1 MNFSTVPQSHSESQW
16 WAENHPGIRAA
27 GQVIGRPLC
36 VEREAAPVTL
46 RTKRPGLGKWV
57 LAQDVR
63 IWSLHW
69 VHPSREHPFQ
79 KKHWA
84 TEWTG
89 WVSQLMCASLCPEPP
104 QGLHMG
110 SRREKPQWQRWKLT
124 TGPES
129 RASSPG
135 VKATAPAGMSCTLGK
150 KPVLSPKK
158 VPCSEE
164 TKQLHVGKLIRLD
177 PFHLG
182 KCSALPRL
190 GLTRIHI

>member
-36 VEREAAPVTL
+36 VEREAAPVTM

-104 QGLHMG
+104 QGLHMD

-129 RASSPG
+129 RASKGSKELYCGLVPLRGRGGRGTCHTPASLDASPPG
-135 VKATAPAGMSCTLGK
+135 
-150 KPVLSPKK
+150 
-158 VPCSEE
+158 
-164 TKQLHVGKLIRLD
+164 
-177 PFHLG
+177 FF
-182 KCSALPRL
+182 
-190 GLTRIHI
+190 